1 MLILLDKFC
10 FLSQISSISLFGFL
24 FGAIGMGILGDAKGR
39 KKTLCIAD
47 FGFFYQKYTV
57 QIDRLAVAGC
67 YAVYSHIDQW
77 SS

>member
-1 MLILLDKFC
+1 M

-47 FGFFYQKYTV
+47 IGFFNKN
-57 QIDRLAVAGC
+57 IM
-67 YAVYSHIDQW
+67 SK
-77 SS
+77 

>member
-1 MLILLDKFC
+1 M

-47 FGFFYQKYTV
+47 FGFFIKNIMSKET
-57 QIDRLAVAGC
+57 A
-67 YAVYSHIDQW
+67 
-77 SS
+77 